1 MSAEVLQ
8 EAFAETE
15 AVLSN
20 VTPDRMDDPT
30 PCASWKIRDLV
41 NHVAGAPTYF
51 AVTAETGTAP
61 DSRETPDLAAGDY
74 QATFEEGAQRAVAAF
89 SAEGAMDKIM
99 KLPFGDLPGAAFVN
113 IASIDTFTH
122 AWDLAKATGQST
134 DLNPRLA
141 AQLLEVARASLPDAF
156 RGPDG
161 TAPFGPEVKTVRF
174 RDARRP
180 ARRVHG
186 PPTLTG
192 PRWLTHEPPER
203 VETTARRR
211 AAAARGR

>member
-1 MSAEVLQ
+1 MSAEVLE
-8 EAFAETE
+8 EAFAATG

-30 PCASWKIRDLV
+30 PSASWKIRDLV
-41 NHVAGAPTYF
+41 NHTAGGPTYF
-51 AVTAETGTAP
+51 AITAETGVAP
-61 DSRETPDLAAGDY
+61 DRTEPPPDLAAGDY
-74 QATFEEGAQRAVAAF
+74 QTAFDEGARRAVAAF

-141 AQLLEVARASLPDAF
+141 AQLLEVRARFAS
-156 RGPDG
+156 
-161 TAPFGPEVKTVRF
+161 
-174 RDARRP
+174 
-180 ARRVHG
+180 
-186 PPTLTG
+186 
-192 PRWLTHEPPER
+192 
-203 VETTARRR
+203 
-211 AAAARGR
+211 

>member
-1 MSAEVLQ
+1 MSAEVLE
-8 EAFAETE
+8 EAFAATG

-41 NHVAGAPTYF
+41 NHTAGGPTYF
-51 AVTAETGTAP
+51 AITAETGVAP
-61 DSRETPDLAAGDY
+61 ERSEPAPDLAAGDY
-74 QATFEEGAQRAVAAF
+74 QAAFEEGAKRAVAAF
-89 SAEGAMDKIM
+89 SAEGAMGKMM

-141 AQLLEVARASLPDAF
+141 A
-156 RGPDG
+156 
-161 TAPFGPEVKTVRF
+161 
-174 RDARRP
+174 
-180 ARRVHG
+180 
-186 PPTLTG
+186 
-192 PRWLTHEPPER
+192 
-203 VETTARRR
+203 
-211 AAAARGR
+211 AAARGRARLAARRVPRARRPGTVRSRGEDLGFRDSSRPTRRVHGSPTLTVPRRGRPARPASS